1 MLARVHIQT
10 LNYDMIIIQHAL
22 FRLLISL
29 LATWP
34 VNIHAESRNNTYV
47 ETTFLAMINMN
58 TPMMIHLWNT
68 ASLISPVHIIIKS

>member
-10 LNYDMIIIQHAL
+10 LNYDMIIIQYAL

-34 VNIHAESRNNTYV
+34 VNIHAESRNNTYCGDNLFGYDQY
-47 ETTFLAMINMN
+47 EYFHDDPCME
-58 TPMMIHLWNT
+58 H
-68 ASLISPVHIIIKS
+68 S